1 MSLTK
6 MKIHSL
12 LKKINKLAP
21 KMRKM
26 TDEQLQAQTEIFR
39 KKLQS
44 GKKEKDIL
52 PEAFAT
58 VREADYRVLGMFP
71 YDVQVIGAIILN
83 EGAIAEMRTGEGKTL
98 TATMPLYL
106 NALSG
111 KGAMLVTPNDYLAA
125 RDEEDLAPVYK
136 WLGLTVS
143 KGFDEKLSREGKKVS
158 PIVKRA
164 WYASDIV
171 YTTASSLAFDY
182 LFDNL
187 ATSKDGQYLRPY
199 NYVIIDE
206 VDEVLLDEAE
216 SPFVISSRPKLQ
228 SNLYDLT
235 DRFVKLLKEKRDYR
249 IKKDLQLFWLTYHG
263 IKFAENY
270 FRISNLFSEQN
281 RELYRHIML
290 AMQAHLFMRKGHE
303 YLVVRGKVVLLDEED
318 GRLKEGVQVGT
329 GLHQAIE
336 AKEHVKQT
344 AVQKVAA
351 SITFPSLFSLFN
363 KVSGMSGTVKGDQNE
378 FLKTY
383 NLKVYQV
390 PTRKKVIRKDYPA
403 KIYLTTSDKLMAAI
417 HEVIKLHNEGRPV
430 LIVAGSV
437 ENSEIISELLLNDGI
452 AHNVLNAFNIVREAE
467 IVKNAGQA
475 GAVTVATNMAG
486 RGTDIKLGPGV
497 KEKGGLAVIGT
508 EMLSS
513 RVKGQLAGRAGRQGD
528 PGTSQFYV
536 SLEDRYISHAS
547 TGRLKK
553 YYRKLMRKKKNGADI
568 VQLSGIP
575 LKVGLKM
582 LRERVEVKGVMS
594 RMQTN
599 KYEVVLRMQ
608 RDHFYQQRKKIM
620 YLNDLQDNINQYLK
634 AGINN
639 YLSQRKNWTQAE
651 LRYLIN
657 EHFSY
662 DYIKDLP
669 TISSKKE
676 IEKFLFELSQK
687 ILQDK
692 AQILINREQLNEFFR
707 QVILSAMDA
716 CWVDQMDYL
725 SNLKLYV
732 DKWNLAGYES
742 DYVYQQRAYE
752 AFEKMQKNI
761 QNSIVDKLLL
771 SPIHLTKEKKLVVVF
786 N

>member
-12 LKKINKLAP
+12 LKKINKLVP

-136 WLGLTVS
+136 WLGLTIS

-568 VQLSGIP
+568 VQLGGIP

-634 AGINN
+634 AGIDN

-742 DYVYQQRAYE
+742 DYIYQQRAYE

>member
-12 LKKINKLAP
+12 LKKINKLVP

-136 WLGLTVS
+136 WLGLTIS
-143 KGFDEKLSREGKKVS
+143 KSFDEKLSREGKKVS

-568 VQLSGIP
+568 VQLGGIP

-634 AGINN
+634 AGIDN

-742 DYVYQQRAYE
+742 DYIYQQRAYE

>member
-1 MSLTK
+1 
-6 MKIHSL
+6 
-12 LKKINKLAP
+12 
-21 KMRKM
+21 
-26 TDEQLQAQTEIFR
+26 
-39 KKLQS
+39 
-44 GKKEKDIL
+44 
-52 PEAFAT
+52 
-58 VREADYRVLGMFP
+58 
-71 YDVQVIGAIILN
+71 
-83 EGAIAEMRTGEGKTL
+83 
-98 TATMPLYL
+98 
-106 NALSG
+106 
-111 KGAMLVTPNDYLAA
+111 
-125 RDEEDLAPVYK
+125 
-136 WLGLTVS
+136 
-143 KGFDEKLSREGKKVS
+143 
-158 PIVKRA
+158 
-164 WYASDIV
+164 
-171 YTTASSLAFDY
+171 
-182 LFDNL
+182 
-187 ATSKDGQYLRPY
+187 
-199 NYVIIDE
+199 
-206 VDEVLLDEAE
+206 
-216 SPFVISSRPKLQ
+216 
-228 SNLYDLT
+228 
-235 DRFVKLLKEKRDYR
+235 
-249 IKKDLQLFWLTYHG
+249 
-263 IKFAENY
+263 
-270 FRISNLFSEQN
+270 
-281 RELYRHIML
+281 
-290 AMQAHLFMRKGHE
+290 
-303 YLVVRGKVVLLDEED
+303 
-318 GRLKEGVQVGT
+318 
-329 GLHQAIE
+329 
-336 AKEHVKQT
+336 
-344 AVQKVAA
+344 
-351 SITFPSLFSLFN
+351 
-363 KVSGMSGTVKGDQNE
+363 
-378 FLKTY
+378 
-383 NLKVYQV
+383 
-390 PTRKKVIRKDYPA
+390 
-403 KIYLTTSDKLMAAI
+403 
-417 HEVIKLHNEGRPV
+417 
-430 LIVAGSV
+430 
-437 ENSEIISELLLNDGI
+437 
-452 AHNVLNAFNIVREAE
+452 
-467 IVKNAGQA
+467 
-475 GAVTVATNMAG
+475 
-486 RGTDIKLGPGV
+486 
-497 KEKGGLAVIGT
+497 
-508 EMLSS
+508 MLSS

>member
-44 GKKEKDIL
+44 GKKERDIL

-136 WLGLTVS
+136 WLGLTIS

-761 QNSIVDKLLL
+761 QNSIVDK
-771 SPIHLTKEKKLVVVF
+771 
-786 N
+786 

>member
-44 GKKEKDIL
+44 GKKERDIL

-136 WLGLTVS
+136 WLGLTIS

-553 YYRKLMRKKKNGADI
+553 FYRKLMRKKKNGADI

>member
-44 GKKEKDIL
+44 GKKERDIL

-136 WLGLTVS
+136 WLGLTIS

>member
-1 MSLTK
+1 
-6 MKIHSL
+6 
-12 LKKINKLAP
+12 
-21 KMRKM
+21 
-26 TDEQLQAQTEIFR
+26 
-39 KKLQS
+39 
-44 GKKEKDIL
+44 
-52 PEAFAT
+52 
-58 VREADYRVLGMFP
+58 
-71 YDVQVIGAIILN
+71 
-83 EGAIAEMRTGEGKTL
+83 
-98 TATMPLYL
+98 
-106 NALSG
+106 
-111 KGAMLVTPNDYLAA
+111 
-125 RDEEDLAPVYK
+125 
-136 WLGLTVS
+136 
-143 KGFDEKLSREGKKVS
+143 
-158 PIVKRA
+158 
-164 WYASDIV
+164 
-171 YTTASSLAFDY
+171 
-182 LFDNL
+182 L

>member
-1 MSLTK
+1 MSLNK
-6 MKIHSL
+6 MQIHRL
-12 LKKINKLAP
+12 VRKINKLAP
-21 KMRKM
+21 KMRQM
-26 TDEQLQAQTEIFR
+26 TDEELQAQTEIFR
-39 KKLQS
+39 KKLKA
-44 GKKEKDIL
+44 GMKEKDIL

-71 YDVQVIGAIILN
+71 YEVQVIGALILN

-125 RDEEDLAPVYK
+125 RDEENLAPVYK

-143 KGFDEKLSREGKKVS
+143 KGFDEKLSREGKKAA
-158 PIVKRA
+158 PAVKRK

-187 ATSKDGQYLRPY
+187 ATSKEGQYLRPY
-199 NYVIIDE
+199 NYVIVDE

-235 DRFVKLLKEKRDYR
+235 DRFVELLKEERDYQ
-249 IKKDLQLFWLTYHG
+249 IKKDLQFFWLTYHG
-263 IKFAENY
+263 IKFAESY
-270 FRISNLFSEQN
+270 FRISNLFSEKN
-281 RELYRHIML
+281 RELYRHIIL
-290 AMQAHLFMRKGHE
+290 AMQAHLFMRKDHE
-303 YLVVRGKVVLLDEED
+303 YMVVQGKVVLLDEKD

-351 SITFPSLFSLFN
+351 SSTFPSLFSLFK

-486 RGTDIKLGPGV
+486 RGTDIKLGPGA

-513 RVKGQLAGRAGRQGD
+513 RVKAQLSGRAGRQGD
-528 PGTSQFYV
+528 PGTSQFYI
-536 SLEDRYISHAS
+536 SLEDKYISHAS

-553 YYRKLMRKKKNGADI
+553 YYRKLMRQKQKGADI
-568 VQLSGIP
+568 VQLNGLP
-575 LKVGLKM
+575 LKIGLKM

-608 RDHFYQQRKKIM
+608 RDYFYQQRSKIIN
-620 YLNDLQDNINQYLK
+620 LDDLQAKIDQYLK
-634 AGINN
+634 AGIDN
-639 YLSQRKNWTQAE
+639 YLAPRKKWTQAE

-662 DYIKDLP
+662 DYIENIP

-676 IEKFLFELSQK
+676 LSKFLYRLSKQ
-687 ILQDK
+687 ILQSK
-692 AQILINREQLNEFFR
+692 AEVLINREQLNEFYR
-707 QVILSAMDA
+707 QVILSAMDS

-732 DKWNLAGYES
+732 DKWNLAGYEA
-742 DYVYQQRAYE
+742 DYVYQQRAYN
-752 AFEKMQKNI
+752 AFKEMQKKI
-761 QNSIVDKLLL
+761 QNLIVDKLLL
-771 SPIHLTKEKKLVVVF
+771 SPIHLTKQNQLVVVF

>member
-44 GKKEKDIL
+44 GKKERDIL

-136 WLGLTVS
+136 WLGLTIR

>member
-12 LKKINKLAP
+12 LKKINKLVP

-136 WLGLTVS
+136 WLGLTIS

-568 VQLSGIP
+568 VQLGGIP

-634 AGINN
+634 AGIDN

-742 DYVYQQRAYE
+742 DYIYQRRAYE

>member
-12 LKKINKLAP
+12 LKKINKLVP

-136 WLGLTVS
+136 WLGLTIS

-568 VQLSGIP
+568 VQLGGIP

-608 RDHFYQQRKKIM
+608 RDYFYQQRKKIM

-634 AGINN
+634 AGIDN

-742 DYVYQQRAYE
+742 DYIYQQRAYE